1 VSRALC
7 LEGYALTAPIVLRN
21 EAATARVSGDVT
33 SAGSAPVAV
42 HRRLPGY
49 RPTPV
54 VDHPRLAE
62 RLGVGR
68 VIVKDETTR
77 LGLPAFKMLGASYA
91 VYRVLVERLGHEPAW
106 ETVEDLARA
115 AAPLRPLELITA
127 TDGNHGCAVARMA
140 RLLRLDARILVPAGT
155 AGARIAA
162 IRAEGAVV
170 EEVDGDYD
178 TAVRRSAERA
188 GSQSA
193 VVSDTSWPGYETT
206 PRHVV
211 HGYSTIFAELDEQL
225 GGTVPDAV
233 IVQCGV
239 GAFAAATIGHYKD
252 PARPGRPPTL
262 LGVEPAD
269 AACVLASIRAG
280 TPTAV
285 PGPHRS
291 IMAGLNCGTV
301 SRIAWPLLRSGMDVL
316 VAIDDE
322 WTRRAMRDLAMVGI
336 AAGETGAASLAAGL
350 ALVGTDQAAE
360 HGLSPDATVLLVCT
374 EGPTD
379 PEQYAAI
386 VGPGGLQIAR
396 GTRAAP
402 EAAGIPLVALDV
414 LEGGAG

>member
-1 VSRALC
+1 MK
-7 LEGYALTAPIVLRN
+7 EQPLTAPTVLHN
-21 EAATARVSGDVT
+21 PAATARVGGDAASGPKPVT
-33 SAGSAPVAV
+33 V

-49 RPTPV
+49 RPTPL
-54 VDHPRLAE
+54 VDEPWLAQ
-62 RLGVGR
+62 RLGVAR
-68 VIVKDETTR
+68 VLVKDETSR

-91 VYRVLVERLGHEPAW
+91 VYRVLVERLGREPAW

-115 AAPLRPLELITA
+115 VAPLRPLELVTA

-140 RLLRLDARILVPAGT
+140 RLLRFDARILVPQGT
-155 AGARIAA
+155 ARARIAA

-178 TAVRRSAERA
+178 TAVLRAAERA
-188 GSQSA
+188 GPGRI

-211 HGYSTIFAELDEQL
+211 HGYSTIFAEVDDQVE
-225 GGTVPDAV
+225 GASPDAV
-233 IVQCGV
+233 ILQCGV
-239 GAFAAATIGHYKD
+239 GSFAAAAIGHYKD
-252 PARPGRPPTL
+252 PARPGSPPTL

-285 PGPHRS
+285 PGPHVS

-301 SRIAWPLLRSGMDVL
+301 SRIAWPLLRNGMDVL

-350 ALVGTDQAAE
+350 ALVGTE
-360 HGLSPDATVLLVCT
+360 HRLPPDATVLLVCT

-386 VGPGGLQIAR
+386 VGSK
-396 GTRAAP
+396 
-402 EAAGIPLVALDV
+402 EAS
-414 LEGGAG
+414 